1 MEIIVKKK
9 QLNKSVKK
17 IGLSLHEGGRVINL
31 CDRVSKALA
40 MKKVVKII
48 RKINK
53 DKLLTIAVG
62 DNYNDLDMLKA
73 SNIPCLVFNDKFK
86 KDKINIKNCLV
97 SKKSSPEGWQEV
109 VKMALDKVNIKV

>member
-1 MEIIVKKK
+1 
-9 QLNKSVKK
+9 
-17 IGLSLHEGGRVINL
+17 
-31 CDRVSKALA
+31 

-73 SNIPCLVFNDKFK
+73 SNIPCLVFK
-86 KDKINIKNCLV
+86 
-97 SKKSSPEGWQEV
+97 
-109 VKMALDKVNIKV
+109 